1 MRPHIIVIS
10 LVLMLLTVGII
21 LFLVA
26 TYAPPAGAVGP
37 EDGAGSI
44 TPMPADAGENPYAD
58 FAVPEFELT
67 DRDGNP
73 ITHAALDGHYTVLD
87 FFFTSCPLW
96 CPGMSQAM
104 ARVQNETK
112 GTKARLMS
120 ISIDGDL
127 DTPQIIDQYATRYG
141 ADPTR
146 WAFATGDPG
155 LVASIVKDGLKF
167 EIGDVGVDPD
177 SGGRAINH
185 PTRLILLGPDRHVI
199 GLYRYD
205 DTDEV
210 DALIAKVKQLAG

>member
-1 MRPHIIVIS
+1 MRPHVVVIS

-21 LFLVA
+21 LFMVA
-26 TYAPPAGAVGP
+26 TYAPPVGVVGP
-37 EDGAGSI
+37 DDGRGSI
-44 TPMPADAGENPYAD
+44 VRQPDDAGENPYAD
-58 FAVPEFELT
+58 FRMPEFDLT
-67 DRDGNP
+67 DRDGEP
-73 ITHAALDGHYTVLD
+73 ITHEALDGRYTVLD

-112 GTKARLMS
+112 GTSARLMS
-120 ISIDGDL
+120 ISIDGEL
-127 DTPQIIDQYATRYG
+127 DTPAIIDQYATRYG

-146 WAFATGDPG
+146 WAFATGDPAV
-155 LVASIVKDGLKF
+155 VASLVRDGLKF
-167 EIGDVGVDPD
+167 EIGDVGVDSD

-205 DTDEV
+205 DPAEV
-210 DALIAKVKQLAG
+210 DALIAKVKELVG

>member
-26 TYAPPAGAVGP
+26 TYAPPAGTIAPG
-37 EDGAGSI
+37 DGSGSI
-44 TPMPADAGENPYAD
+44 VRLPDDPSVNPYAG
-58 FAVPEFELT
+58 FSVPEFELT

-73 ITHAALDGHYTVLD
+73 ITQASLDGHYTVVD

-104 ARVQNETK
+104 ARVQDETK
-112 GTKARLMS
+112 GTGARLMS

-141 ADPTR
+141 ADPSR
-146 WAFATGDPG
+146 WTFATGDPD

-167 EIGDVGVDPD
+167 DIGDIGTDPA
-177 SGGRAINH
+177 SGGRLINH

-205 DTDEV
+205 DPEEV
-210 DALIAKVKQLAG
+210 DALIAKVNKLAG